1 MSHRKTFIA
10 HGRFAMREIRLR
22 AARAC
27 EHGTQVI
34 TFEHLAARLAGGF
47 AKPIDPDALRSTIQ
61 QVLPGTAL
69 GELDS
74 IKLLPGMLDAA
85 ADTLQKAWLA
95 GIDLPSRAADH
106 PRLQSIARLEEAVLA
121 QLPRCMMRPADL
133 VATALP
139 RLRHASTLFGSIDV
153 VGITELS
160 PCWRPLL
167 EALAA
172 HLPVRWIA
180 GPRSVPGWL
189 YSDGVSIVRSERSTP
204 SLSVVSASTSY
215 HEAIEAIRWA
225 RALVATGEAEP
236 SDIAI
241 ASTLSAEYDD
251 YLLALRSD
259 ANMDL
264 HFVHGIKVIATRD
277 GQAAAALADV
287 LIRGLSQTRLRR
299 LASLLGNQRGP
310 FHDLPAGWTRVLPTD
325 APLTSPDAWTRLL
338 SRLSANDWT
347 DSQDHSDTLRH
358 IITLLQKGTSA
369 AGEIGKALLA
379 DRALAI
385 WRKAL
390 VAGPAASL
398 ETTLDTLKQDDGLEA
413 CVSIAW
419 MPASA
424 LAASPRRFVRLLGLN
439 SSRWP
444 RGISEDRLLSD
455 HIIPTAELDPLPV
468 GAADRRDFETI
479 LITTE
484 RQVVLSRSRRDSEGR
499 LLGRSPLLQGLPAE
513 SYVRRNSTPLH
524 AMSETD
530 RLLARPD
537 EFATRPQAVSA
548 GTCWRNWH
556 RRELTAHDGL
566 VRPDHPLLL
575 RILERTQ
582 SASSLRQLLRNPL
595 GFVWLYGM
603 RWRAPESGADP
614 LVLDNLGF
622 GDLVHTTLERAL
634 RTLEAGG
641 GLASADLPRIN
652 AAITE
657 AVTETAGAWESEKAV
672 PPRVIWQRT
681 LDEARELAVRALTYN
696 DEALANARSYGEVP
710 FGGSEATSE
719 ADLPWDSATVVE
731 IPTVGFRIA
740 GVIDRL
746 DVSGDSQHALVRD
759 YKTGRVPKNH
769 IVLDGGKEL
778 QRCLYA
784 FAVKAL
790 LGNVSISASLL
801 YLREPIDLRLSDPDA
816 TLSQLSTYL
825 CSARESLAAG
835 NSLMGPDTGG
845 PYDDLAFA
853 LPANAGASY
862 CRRKLLA
869 VNERLGDATAVWE
882 AE

>member
-1 MSHRKTFIA
+1 
-10 HGRFAMREIRLR
+10 
-22 AARAC
+22 
-27 EHGTQVI
+27 
-34 TFEHLAARLAGGF
+34 
-47 AKPIDPDALRSTIQ
+47 
-61 QVLPGTAL
+61 
-69 GELDS
+69 
-74 IKLLPGMLDAA
+74 
-85 ADTLQKAWLA
+85 
-95 GIDLPSRAADH
+95 
-106 PRLQSIARLEEAVLA
+106 
-121 QLPRCMMRPADL
+121 
-133 VATALP
+133 
-139 RLRHASTLFGSIDV
+139 
-153 VGITELS
+153 
-160 PCWRPLL
+160 
-167 EALAA
+167 
-172 HLPVRWIA
+172 
-180 GPRSVPGWL
+180 
-189 YSDGVSIVRSERSTP
+189 
-204 SLSVVSASTSY
+204 
-215 HEAIEAIRWA
+215 
-225 RALVATGEAEP
+225 
-236 SDIAI
+236 
-241 ASTLSAEYDD
+241 
-251 YLLALRSD
+251 
-259 ANMDL
+259 
-264 HFVHGIKVIATRD
+264 
-277 GQAAAALADV
+277 
-287 LIRGLSQTRLRR
+287 
-299 LASLLGNQRGP
+299 
-310 FHDLPAGWTRVLPTD
+310 
-325 APLTSPDAWTRLL
+325 
-338 SRLSANDWT
+338 
-347 DSQDHSDTLRH
+347 
-358 IITLLQKGTSA
+358 
-369 AGEIGKALLA
+369 
-379 DRALAI
+379 
-385 WRKAL
+385 
-390 VAGPAASL
+390 
-398 ETTLDTLKQDDGLEA
+398 
-413 CVSIAW
+413 
-419 MPASA
+419 
-424 LAASPRRFVRLLGLN
+424 
-439 SSRWP
+439 
-444 RGISEDRLLSD
+444 
-455 HIIPTAELDPLPV
+455 
-468 GAADRRDFETI
+468 
-479 LITTE
+479 
-484 RQVVLSRSRRDSEGR
+484 
-499 LLGRSPLLQGLPAE
+499 
-513 SYVRRNSTPLH
+513 
-524 AMSETD
+524 MSETD

-537 EFATRPQAVSA
+537 EFATGPQAVSA
-548 GTCWRNWH
+548 DTCWRNWQ

-566 VRPDHPLLL
+566 VRPNHPLLL

-614 LVLDNLGF
+614 LVLDSLGF

-657 AVTETAGAWESEKAV
+657 AATETAGAWESEKAV

-719 ADLPWDSATVVE
+719 ADLPWDPAAVVE

-816 TLSQLSTYL
+816 TLAQLSTYL
-825 CSARESLAAG
+825 RSARESLAAG

-869 VNERLGDATAVWE
+869 VNERLGEATAVWE